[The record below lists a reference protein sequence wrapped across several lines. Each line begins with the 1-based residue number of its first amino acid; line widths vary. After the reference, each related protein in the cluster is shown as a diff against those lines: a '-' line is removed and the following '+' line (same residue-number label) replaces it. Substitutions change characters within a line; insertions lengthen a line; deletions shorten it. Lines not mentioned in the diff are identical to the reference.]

1 MIFPSVPTLKRCTLV
16 LLLALGVP
24 AMLSAQ
30 DTPNAQTSERAGE
43 DLGKLQVLIDAKN
56 WNGAIN
62 LLNGILRYAAP
73 NSYDQALAN
82 DIVSKIYLQISDYAA
97 SIGPMEKA
105 YQLGETYKFFDTRSQ
120 LDRIYYLAQLYYQEA
135 NNTKSS
141 ALQQQY
147 FTKAASYIDTWLK
160 TTPRPTEDARLFYAT
175 LLYNQATINPENVD
189 RTLLKQAQDQVNEG
203 LHFTIN
209 PKENFYVIL
218 LATLQQTGQIAKT
231 AEILELLVHKYP
243 SKVTYWQQLMGTYAN
258 LAAETKSPE
267 KSDEYNL
274 RTIVTIERAQALGMM
289 NTPKDNYNLVGIYF
303 NLGQFGEATRL
314 LHKGLRDGTIESD
327 IAKWELLAYSYQQIK
342 KEFQAIETLQEA
354 TQHFPGTGR
363 FDNQIAQIYYS
374 LNRVDDAYKHLNLA
388 ISKGNLDKAGAV
400 YYFLAYISFEL
411 LKFEEALV
419 AVNKAAEFEENRDS
433 QLPRL
438 KQAIEDAIKERE
450 SVKNQLAA
458 QSR

>member
-1 MIFPSVPTLKRCTLV
+1 MTFLSVTTLKRCTIA
-16 LLLALGVP
+16 LLLALAAP

-30 DTPNAQTSERAGE
+30 ENAQTSERAGE
-43 DLGKLQVLIDAKN
+43 DLGKLQELIDAKN

-82 DIVSKIYLQISDYAA
+82 DILSKIYLQVSDYAA
-97 SIGPMEKA
+97 SIPPMEKA
-105 YQLGETYKFFDTRSQ
+105 YQLGEAYKFFDTRSQ

-147 FTKAASYIDTWLK
+147 FTKAAHYIDNWLK
-160 TTPRPTEDARLFYAT
+160 NTPRPTEDARLFYAT
-175 LLYNQATINPENVD
+175 LLYNQATLNPDNVD
-189 RTLLKQAQDQVNEG
+189 KVLLKKAQEQVNEG

-218 LATLQQTGQIAKT
+218 LATLQQSGEIAKT

-243 SKVTYWQQLMGTYAN
+243 SKLTYWQQLMGTYAN
-258 LAAETKSPE
+258 LAAEAKSPE
-267 KSDEYNL
+267 KAEEYNL

-289 NTPKDNYNLVGIYF
+289 DSPKDNYNLVGIYF
-303 NLGQFGEATRL
+303 NLGQHGEATKL

-327 IAKWELLAYSYQQIK
+327 VAKWELLSYSYQQIN
-342 KEFQAIETLQEA
+342 KEFQAIEALQEA
-354 TQHFPGTGR
+354 SKHFPDTGR
-363 FDNQIAQIYYS
+363 FDHQIAQIYYS
-374 LNRVDDAYKHLNLA
+374 LNRVEEAHKHVNLA
-388 ISKGNLDKAGAV
+388 INKGNLDKAGAV

-450 SVKNQLAA
+450 AVKAQLAA
-458 QSR
+458 QSN